1 MTRGG
6 MLSRVAFLAYWTAR
20 YLERAENNVRL
31 VDVNAQLALDI
42 HGPREPSDPDSWA
55 PLLLVFG
62 DDVLFRQF
70 YPSATE
76 SDVVRFVV
84 FDRRNPSSV
93 SSCIAQARENC
104 RCMREQVA
112 SEIWEQLNRLYLLL
126 PAHPPED
133 CAAAAVADHLAAV
146 RDGIQLLYGL
156 LDSLQSRHDGY
167 WFFDLGRQIERA
179 DNTSRIID
187 VKYFTLL
194 PTVEAV
200 GSAID
205 LVQWASVL
213 RSCSGFEAFRRTRG
227 GQMTLPRIVDF
238 LVCDPLF
245 PRSVRFAVGRAREAL
260 ALIAANGTPHASNP
274 ALEAL
279 GALQA
284 KLAGADTKTII
295 AHGLHEFLDNLQTHL
310 GQVHA
315 AVQRTFIDYPIP
327 GARVLDS

>member
-1 MTRGG
+1 MNRGG
-6 MLSRVAFLAYWTAR
+6 MLSRVAALAYWTAR

-42 HGPREPSDPDSWA
+42 HGTAEPSDPESWA

-62 DDVLFRQF
+62 DDALFRQF
-70 YPSATE
+70 YPSANE
-76 SDVVRFVV
+76 INVVRFVV

-93 SSCIAQARENC
+93 SSCIAAARENC

-126 PAHPPED
+126 PPAPPED
-133 CAAAAVADHLAAV
+133 CTAAAVADHLAAV

-156 LDSLQSRHDGY
+156 LDSLQARHDGF

-179 DNTSRIID
+179 DSSSRIID

-194 PTVEAV
+194 PSVEAV
-200 GSAID
+200 GSAVD

-213 RSCSGFEAFRRTRG
+213 RSCSGFEAFRRTRA

-245 PRSVRFAVGRAREAL
+245 PRSIRFAVGRAREAL
-260 ALIAANGTPHASNP
+260 DRISANGTAHADNSAETELRSLHD
-274 ALEAL
+274 ALVTV
-279 GALQA
+279 
-284 KLAGADTKTII
+284 DTKQII
-295 AHGLHEFLDNLQTHL
+295 ASGLHEFLDDLQTRL
-310 GQVHA
+310 GRVHD

-327 GARVLDS
+327 GARVLE